1 MSSSDSSDHSSA
13 EKSNHSSAEKSN
25 QNSAK
30 ITSGGM
36 DYKTAG
42 VDVEAGDRLVD
53 WLQASSGSNASRDGD
68 KTSLEK
74 PPHADKLISGIGGFA
89 AIFRMQFPEM
99 KKPCLVT
106 STDGV
111 GTKIK
116 LAADF
121 EKYDTVGQDLV
132 AMCVNDLVCC
142 GAQPLFFLDYYATG
156 KLDVEATKI
165 FLQGVRRACHESGA
179 ALIGGETAEMPG
191 LYHGRDFDA
200 AGFAVGIVDE
210 DDLLGA
216 PRVSVGDRVIGIA
229 SSGFHS
235 NGYSLIR
242 KIFAPEIEAE
252 LANPKPLNEPSQWRD
267 LLLTPTH
274 LYAKVVLALKA
285 QSLLQAVANVT
296 GGGMENLPRVMP
308 KGTVLSLI
316 DWSWPDIFIEL
327 QDRAGLSRTEMLKT
341 LNCGIGMALTVKP
354 EHVTETEAMI
364 EQHGFRSV
372 SLGEIRR
379 ASDANA
385 EPEVL
390 Y

>member
-13 EKSNHSSAEKSN
+13 EKSNHSSVKSV
-25 QNSAK
+25 SK
-30 ITSGGM
+30 GL

-53 WLQASSGSNASRDGD
+53 WLRASSGSNESRDRD
-68 KTSLEK
+68 NTASEK

-156 KLDVEATKI
+156 KLDVEAAKV

-210 DDLLGA
+210 DDLLG
-216 PRVSVGDRVIGIA
+216 PQRVSVGDRVIGIA
-229 SSGFHS
+229 RSGFHS
-235 NGYSLIR
+235 NGYSLVR
-242 KIFAPEIEAE
+242 KVFASEIEAE
-252 LANPKPLNEPSQWRD
+252 LAHPKPLCEPSHWRD

-274 LYAKVVLALKA
+274 LYAKVVLALNAKG
-285 QSLLQAVANVT
+285 LLQAVANVT

-316 DWSWPDIFIEL
+316 DWSWPEVFIEL

-354 EHVTETEAMI
+354 EHVTQTEAML

-372 SLGEIRR
+372 SLGDIRR
-379 ASDANA
+379 ASDMNA
-385 EPEVL
+385 EPEVQ